1 MPCLLAFDTATERM
15 AVALQTASGR
25 WCANEPGG
33 AAASATLLPCI
44 ERLLGQAGIGH
55 ADLDAIAFG
64 RGPGAFTG
72 LRTSCAVAQGLGF
85 GAARPVIALDSLLAV
100 AEDARVQVA
109 PEAASLDVGVA
120 MDARMGEVYAARY
133 RWDGRRWHATE
144 PPTLLSLAA
153 LSAAWAVRVPAWVA
167 GSALDAFGDR
177 LPLPGARRV
186 PAEADRAAALAVLA
200 GQAWADGIAT
210 DAALALPLYLRD
222 KVALTTR
229 EREAARAGA

>member
-1 MPCLLAFDTATERM
+1 MSRLLAFDTATERM
-15 AVALQTASGR
+15 AVALQTATGR
-25 WCANEPGG
+25 WSANEPGG

-44 ERLLGQAGIGH
+44 ERLLGQAGIGY

-85 GAARPVIALDSLLAV
+85 GAGRPVIALDSLLAV
-100 AEDARVQVA
+100 AEDARAQVA
-109 PEAASLDVGVA
+109 PEAAQLDVGVA

-133 RWDGRRWHATE
+133 RWDGRRWHAIE
-144 PPTLLSLAA
+144 APALLTLAVLSE
-153 LSAAWAVRVPAWVA
+153 SWAERAPDWVA

-177 LPLPGARRV
+177 LPLRGMRRV
-186 PAEADRAAALAVLA
+186 PAERDRAAALGVLA
-200 GQAWADGIAT
+200 AQAWADGAAT